1 MAYHEYR
8 PPTAL
13 GGSVVV
19 YLYRQ
24 DVRWLEREARAAE
37 RWVPSSFHKA
47 DIVHALIVG
56 RRRQLGLSL
65 RPRRNAGGHS

>member
-13 GGSVVV
+13 GGSVSV

-24 DVRWLEREARAAE
+24 DVRWLEREAGTAS
-37 RWVPSSFHKA
+37 RWMPYSLDKA
-47 DIVHALIVG
+47 DIVHAMILG
-56 RRRQLGLSL
+56 RRRQLGIAL
-65 RPRRNAGGHS
+65 RPRCNAGRH